1 MLTNGEL
8 TADHISGGHVL
19 LRKLHP
25 QQEGLNDTSYL
36 RDKLVW
42 KSKPVNFVQII
53 HVGGNH
59 WACLSNKFCTPE
71 NEVELFDSF
80 HSLHGADY
88 TVLEQTTAKDIRISI
103 VNVQQQS
110 GSTQCGLYALA
121 FAADLCE
128 DRDPFSRVYYESRFR
143 SHLLKSF
150 VSEEIAPFPS
160 RGRKSVS
167 EERLIEVCVTGV
179 FCVCRF
185 PEKLPMACCDSCSEW
200 YHALSG
206 ITAAVSRYLVMCFL
220 IQTRSGGAIDATQ
233 VFSADFDSSKNNIM
247 LDL

>member
-36 RDKLVW
+36 CDKLVW
-42 KSKPVNFVQII
+42 KSKPVNFVQIF

-59 WACLSNKFCTPE
+59 WACLSNKFCTQE

-88 TVLEQTTAKDIRISI
+88 TVLEQTCTILRSTAKDIRISI

-185 PEKLPMACCDSCSEW
+185 PEKLPMACCDACSEW
-200 YHALSG
+200 YHCSC
-206 ITAAVSRYLVMCFL
+206 V
-220 IQTRSGGAIDATQ
+220 AIPSD
-233 VFSADFDSSKNNIM
+233 VFSDPNKKWWCDRCNPGIFCR
-247 LDL
+247 L